1 MGMGKGKKVNSFVK
15 KGTIPGGDF
24 RSGKLP
30 NNVKNSGSKGSA
42 KVTVGKSG
50 MGK

>member
-1 MGMGKGKKVNSFVK
+1 MAKAKTINSFVK
-15 KGTIPGGDF
+15 KGSIPGGDF
-24 RSGKLP
+24 RSGKMP

>member
-1 MGMGKGKKVNSFVK
+1 MGKGGKKINSFVK
-15 KGTIPGGDF
+15 KGSIPGGDF

-30 NNVKNSGSKGSA
+30 HNVKGAGSKGSA
-42 KVTVGKSG
+42 KVTVGKSS